1 MVRAL
6 PLRPHCEAVLVGEAE
21 RNPHA
26 LQQAAYGT
34 RQEQEGGVLTAFQFR
49 DHPLRSRLSSEM
61 HGRKLPPIQAPAR
74 LMQVILSS
82 DDERVDEE
90 RQALKALLTN
100 ATGLAADARYFQGE
114 AGGIHLI
121 WERHTEFSSYTL
133 IRPGPFADP
142 FDPGCFDRLDPAWFH
157 RLPGEVVR
165 ATQMAVSR
173 VERPDVIEKA
183 FLHEDLVHCDLL
195 EGLASLSSDFR
206 LNTDGFGRLLI
217 VDHGMT
223 PAEVS
228 VVVQRVQELGNYRNL
243 ALLALP
249 VAQELSRT
257 VTRLEQRLAET
268 TSEIADD
275 AVSDERLLR
284 VLSDL
289 AAETAGIVA
298 RTDYRMSA
306 TRAYAEMVEDRLA
319 SLRVTRVPGHQTLG
333 DFTERRLLPAVRTC
347 MSFSSRLEVLSQRL
361 SWTSSLLRTRVDTA
375 LSVQNRDLLQSM
387 NRRTALQLHLQQ
399 TVEGL
404 SVVAISY
411 YAVGLLEHV
420 LAAVHMGSHWDQ
432 IHLLAALVPVILAT
446 AWFSMRRFQR
456 RMETRAGA
464 VSTLSAQSWPQESG
478 AVSHDARKHP
488 HPRRNPA
495 P

>member
-1 MVRAL
+1 MV
-6 PLRPHCEAVLVGEAE
+6 
-21 RNPHA
+21 
-26 LQQAAYGT
+26 
-34 RQEQEGGVLTAFQFR
+34 RQEQTGGVLPAFRFR
-49 DHPLRSRLSSEM
+49 DHPLRNRLSSEM
-61 HGRKLPPIQAPAR
+61 HGRKLPPILAPAR

-82 DDERVDEE
+82 DDERIDEE
-90 RQALKALLTN
+90 RQALQTLLVN
-100 ATGLAADARYFQGE
+100 GAGPAADARYFQGE
-114 AGGIHLI
+114 VGGLHVI

-142 FDPGCFDRLDPAWFH
+142 FDPGCFDVLDPDWFY

-173 VERPDVIEKA
+173 DDRPDVIQEA
-183 FLHEDLVHCDLL
+183 FVREDLVHCDLL
-195 EGLASLSSDFR
+195 DGLASLSSDFR
-206 LNTDGFGRLLI
+206 LNDDGFGRLLI

-223 PAEVS
+223 PAEVG

-249 VAQELSRT
+249 VAQALSRT

-268 TSEIADD
+268 TAEIADD

-306 TRAYAEMVEDRLA
+306 SRAYAEMVEDRLG
-319 SLRVTRVPGHQTLG
+319 SLRVKRVPGHQTLG

-347 MSFSSRLEVLSQRL
+347 ISFSSRLEVLSQRL

-375 LSVQNRDLLQSM
+375 LSIQNRDLLQSM

-404 SVVAISY
+404 SVFAISY

-420 LAAVHMGSHWDQ
+420 LAAVHVGGHWDQ
-432 IHLLAALVPVILAT
+432 IHLLAALVPVVLAT
-446 AWFSMRRFQR
+446 AWISLRRFHR
-456 RMETRAGA
+456 RLETRVGA
-464 VSTLSAQSWPQESG
+464 AAALA
-478 AVSHDARKHP
+478 A
-488 HPRRNPA
+488 
-495 P
+495 